1 MAIYHCSCKVIS
13 RSNGSSAVG
22 ASAYRSGDKLT
33 NEYDGVNHDYTRKD
47 GVVYSEVMLCDNAKK
62 EYQNRE
68 TLWNE
73 VERIEKGSN
82 AQLARE
88 YEFALPRELSREEQ
102 IKFTKDFAHENFVK
116 NGMCADIAIHDKGDG
131 NPHAHIMVTM
141 RPIDKEGNWE
151 SKSEKLYL
159 CKNAD
164 GEERAFTS
172 KELSKSE
179 NKEWQ
184 KQYRYSQNGNP
195 KGKKIWLTENE
206 KSQNPKYAEYER
218 IKGDKSPKSEKFGK
232 QNDTIKEWNSKEFL
246 EQVRENLAT
255 KINQEL
261 VRKELPQRVDHRSY
275 ERQGID
281 KIPTIH
287 EGKSAR
293 QREAKRINPKYKDR
307 YKEPTE
313 KIEINR
319 EIKKANEKL
328 KEVKK
333 EISDTQKTIY
343 RIQSDMAWSKL
354 HEACSNLERYVQ
366 QNPNDEKVQKYA
378 LEQMAKLKDNLNEM
392 VALEQKQKV
401 HADKFYGADDKK
413 ISYLDFHRDK
423 AISDFEYLNAHIT
436 KNLVEIEMAKEPPVA
451 EVEISKGTAPQ
462 QHQPE
467 PAHADLQKPAEAQA
481 VPFDVESVA
490 KKLEEYREAFVKA
503 SVQSEGR
510 TSYQENPIYKTQ
522 AFQISEYAKAY
533 QEQSA
538 IIQRLK
544 DERNNLGLFQG
555 KQKKSLDSKITEFE
569 GLRRGNADK
578 LKALGVSDPSK
589 AGEAVKEKLALAE
602 QEKVKAQTARENI
615 GASGRAE
622 EARNAFVSL
631 ARTVPEDKKQA
642 VLTEIKKNIGKKD
655 ALSTGIEY
663 KARITAMKEL
673 DGALKPKQ
681 YQEHS
686 QSRNITR
693 NNRGTDGRSH
703 S

>member
-47 GVVYSEVMLCDNAKK
+47 GVVYSEVMLCDNAPK

-73 VERIEKGSN
+73 VEKIEKGSN

-102 IKFTKDFAHENFVK
+102 IKFTQDFAHENFVK

-184 KQYRYSQNGNP
+184 KQYRYSKNGNP
-195 KGKKIWLTENE
+195 KGKKVWLTENE

-255 KINQEL
+255 KINHEL
-261 VRKELPQRVDHRSY
+261 ERKELPQRVDHRSY
-275 ERQGID
+275 EAQGIE

-293 QREAKRINPKYKDR
+293 AREKKREAPKYQGR
-307 YKEPTE
+307 YKEKTDR
-313 KIEINR
+313 IEINR
-319 EIKKANEKL
+319 EIKKTNEQL

-333 EISDTQKTIY
+333 EIRDTNRIIGKIKEDMTWNKLYEQYNKLENALQKNP
-343 RIQSDMAWSKL
+343 ANA
-354 HEACSNLERYVQ
+354 EA
-366 QNPNDEKVQKYA
+366 QKQA
-378 LEQMAKLKDNLNEM
+378 LEILPKLEASVTKIAEI
-392 VALEQKQKV
+392 QKRNGY
-401 HADKFYGADDKK
+401 HADKFYDMGEKGKIPYVDFHANKALQDIGYLKETASKNLAEIDKK
-413 ISYLDFHRDK
+413 
-423 AISDFEYLNAHIT
+423 N
-436 KNLVEIEMAKEPPVA
+436 
-451 EVEISKGTAPQ
+451 APQ

-467 PAHADLQKPAEAQA
+467 PAHADLQKPAGAQA
-481 VPFDVESVA
+481 VQFDVESVA

-538 IIQRLK
+538 TIQSLK
-544 DERNNLGLFQG
+544 DERSKLGLFQG
-555 KQKKSLDSKITEFE
+555 KQKKALDSKITEFE
-569 GLRRGNADK
+569 RLRRGNEDK

-589 AGEAVKEKLALAE
+589 AGEAVKEKLDLAE
-602 QEKVKAQTARENI
+602 QEKVKTQTARENI

-622 EARNAFVSL
+622 EAKNAFISL

-642 VLTEIKKNIGKKD
+642 VLTEMKKNRGTKEVL
-655 ALSTGIEY
+655 ATGIEY
-663 KARITAMKEL
+663 KARITAVKEL

-681 YQEHS
+681 HQEHS

-693 NNRGTDGRSH
+693 KNSGRGYGE
-703 S
+703 